1 MNKKKRISLSAPQ
14 SRSSRMRNI
23 QTIQTN
29 VNNSFDT
36 STSSLVPRGPLD
48 YSKDELEKYI
58 RDNPNNYC
66 NVIMGVSCGDGGDDD
81 TKKWEELSP
90 YWKWVIAGGKCPGYF
105 ENKRSAWNCTTG
117 CKKYSGGPCA

>member
-1 MNKKKRISLSAPQ
+1 
-14 SRSSRMRNI
+14 MRNI
-23 QTIQTN
+23 QTNANYNKFWGTLI
-29 VNNSFDT
+29 S
-36 STSSLVPRGPLD
+36 SLIPSSLVPRGPLD

-117 CKKYSGGPCA
+117 CKQYSGGPCA